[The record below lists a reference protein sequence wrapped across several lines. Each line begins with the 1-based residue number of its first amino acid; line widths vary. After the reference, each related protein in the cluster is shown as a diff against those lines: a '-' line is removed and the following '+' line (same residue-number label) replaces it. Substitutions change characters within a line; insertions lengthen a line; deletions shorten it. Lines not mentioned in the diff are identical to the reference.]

1 MGSLEV
7 ALKALCSPRLAARGT
22 HRWQSERFAAVGG
35 LNASQPAACSQ
46 GALTVGS
53 LRRDV
58 SVGGFLIT
66 ISMVVVFTTS
76 MVVVVLTTSMVV
88 VSVAG
93 LQPEPLWRRELTLQH
108 GGKRKKM

>member
-1 MGSLEV
+1 MAAKGSNGAV
-7 ALKALCSPRLAARGT
+7 QTSLCSPRLAARGT

-58 SVGGFLIT
+58 SVDGFLNNYHLNGGR
-66 ISMVVVFTTS
+66 FYH
-76 MVVVVLTTSMVV
+76 LN
-88 VSVAG
+88 G
-93 LQPEPLWRRELTLQH
+93 GRRFDHLN
-108 GGKRKKM
+108 GGRECGRLAARAARAALVT

>member
-1 MGSLEV
+1 M
-7 ALKALCSPRLAARGT
+7 KALCSPRLAARGT
-22 HRWQSERFAAVGG
+22 HRWQSERFAAVDS
-35 LNASQPAACSQ
+35 LNASPPAACSQ

-66 ISMVVVFTTS
+66 ISMVVVLT
-76 MVVVVLTTSMVV
+76 TTSMVV

-93 LQPEPLWRRELTLQH
+93 LQPEPPEPLW
-108 GGKRKKM
+108 